1 MGWTSVSY
9 TVTRN
14 NAVVQGLLDGK
25 GYFFRIAAENIIG
38 MGPFIETDKMVLI
51 KDPICKSERTC
62 DSSVGINGN
71 IQLPCVLSSC
81 SGASG
86 GPDHFCRDQD
96 LHLCGLDAA
105 QVRWWC

>member
-51 KDPICKSERTC
+51 KDPICKSERHF
-62 DSSVGINGN
+62 IF
-71 IQLPCVLSSC
+71 LSESNKNNPQFAISC
-81 SGASG
+81 PPLMKNCLTLVFLG
-86 GPDHFCRDQD
+86 RK
-96 LHLCGLDAA
+96 
-105 QVRWWC
+105 

>member
-14 NAVVQGLLDGK
+14 NAVVQGLIDGK

-51 KDPICKSERTC
+51 KDPICKSHTTASHQSRCNENPDT
-62 DSSVGINGN
+62 G
-71 IQLPCVLSSC
+71 SC
-81 SGASG
+81 SNLSILL
-86 GPDHFCRDQD
+86 PQLFRS
-96 LHLCGLDAA
+96 A
-105 QVRWWC
+105 QRT

>member
-14 NAVVQGLLDGK
+14 NAVVQGLIDGK

-51 KDPICKSERTC
+51 KDPICTSHLELLFLFDFVGFMTKNCHVFLVPVQIFYLKIPEPQFFC
-62 DSSVGINGN
+62 D
-71 IQLPCVLSSC
+71 
-81 SGASG
+81 
-86 GPDHFCRDQD
+86 
-96 LHLCGLDAA
+96 
-105 QVRWWC
+105 